1 VLGDVKDTF
10 FNGDPDYFKA
20 QISTW
25 LRDFGVKTEDVKNL
39 SISALFGQLIGSAS
53 GESRQKLISLLG
65 AAERFGISDAK
76 AASFLK

>member
-1 VLGDVKDTF
+1 
-10 FNGDPDYFKA
+10 
-20 QISTW
+20 
-25 LRDFGVKTEDVKNL
+25 
-39 SISALFGQLIGSAS
+39 LIGSAS